1 MRAVISI
8 LIIALVFVAAVL
20 FVAFN
25 SGTSAQPPALVQVN
39 FLGQHQVT
47 VIQLGVVCFLVGMA
61 AVAIF
66 LLMEELVL
74 RSRIGAL
81 KRKMEAMRKEINA
94 LRNLPLAAEILGK
107 DIEDVEEAEEKK

>member
-8 LIIALVFVAAVL
+8 VIIALAFVAAVL

-25 SGTSAQPPALVQVN
+25 SGAPGQPPVTITVN

-47 VIQLGVVCFLVGMA
+47 VIQLGAVCFLVGMA

-66 LLMEELVL
+66 LLMEEVAL
-74 RSRIGAL
+74 RSRIGAQ
-81 KRKMEAMRKEINA
+81 KRKLESMRKEINA
-94 LRNLPLAAEILGK
+94 LRNLPLAAEILAK
-107 DIEDVEEAEEKK
+107 DIEDTEEAGEKK